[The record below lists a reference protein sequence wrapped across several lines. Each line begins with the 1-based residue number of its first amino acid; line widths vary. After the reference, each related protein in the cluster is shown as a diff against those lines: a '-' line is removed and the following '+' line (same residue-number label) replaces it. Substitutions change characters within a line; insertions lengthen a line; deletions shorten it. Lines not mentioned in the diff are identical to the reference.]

1 MDIPLILVQKLYGS
15 KKYSKFFIFRMWI
28 GYGFDAAEFTAVMIQ
43 YGFVYASVEWMYVFY
58 VYLGL
63 LVLVAFVMTVIFRI
77 KKIVSKKKVSSCLA
91 YFKLTSI
98 INAAFVFFQLYLQGQ
113 RDGMATFLL
122 VVTGIDMSLDFLEMA
137 AGCAALGINSVYPID
152 NSGQSYED

>member
-1 MDIPLILVQKLYGS
+1 
-15 KKYSKFFIFRMWI
+15 
-28 GYGFDAAEFTAVMIQ
+28 MIR
-43 YGFVYASVEWMYVFY
+43 YGFVYASVEWMYEFY

-77 KKIVSKKKVSSCLA
+77 KKNSFGKKVHSCLA
-91 YFKLTSI
+91 YFKLTSTVS
-98 INAAFVFFQLYLQGQ
+98 AAFIFFQLYLQGQ

-137 AGCAALGINSVYPID
+137 TGCAALGINSVYPID
-152 NSGQSYED
+152 N